1 MKASGIILA
10 GGKNL
15 RLGTSKALVSIG
27 GKTVIERI
35 VGRLEPITD
44 ELIVVISGANH
55 DLPPL
60 PCVKQV
66 TDVYPGRG
74 PLGGI
79 YTGLTACHNEYAI
92 AVACDMP
99 FLSTALL
106 GHMLDLVAGH
116 DAVVPRTKESLFE
129 PLHAVYGRTCLPVIK
144 KHMDIEDLSLRS
156 FLAEINVRYTE
167 EDECRRYDPDL
178 MSFFNMNR
186 QADLDLAQKIAEL
199 GQPGSIRGTSAPFI

>member
-1 MKASGIILA
+1 MAASGIILA

-35 VGRLEPITD
+35 VERLAPIAA
-44 ELIVVISGANH
+44 ELIIVVSGGRN

-60 PCVKQV
+60 PLAKTVS
-66 TDVYPGRG
+66 DMYPGKG

-79 YTGLTACHNEYAI
+79 YTGLSVCRNEYAVT
-92 AVACDMP
+92 VACDMP
-99 FLSTALL
+99 FLSTALFR
-106 GHMLDLVAGH
+106 HMLETAPGY

-129 PLHAVYGRTCLPVIK
+129 PLHAVYSRTCLPVIK
-144 KHMDIEDLSLRS
+144 RHLDAEDLSLRS
-156 FLAEINVRYTE
+156 FLVEVKVRYMD

-178 MSFFNMNR
+178 LSFFNMNR
-186 QADLDLAQKIAEL
+186 PADLERARKIAATDN
-199 GQPGSIRGTSAPFI
+199 GGV

>member
-35 VGRLEPITD
+35 VERLAPITD
-44 ELIVVISGANH
+44 ELVIVVSDARH

-60 PCVKQV
+60 SQARIVP
-66 TDVYPGRG
+66 DIRPGKG

-79 YTGLTACHNEYAI
+79 YTGLSNCRNESAVT
-92 AVACDMP
+92 VACDMP
-99 FLSTALL
+99 FLSASLFK
-106 GHMLDLVAGH
+106 HMLEIVTDY
-116 DAVVPRTKESLFE
+116 DAVVPRTNESLFE

-144 KHMDIEDLSLRS
+144 RHLDATDLSLRS
-156 FLAEINVRYTE
+156 FLAEIRVRYIDE
-167 EDECRRYDPDL
+167 EECRRYDPNL

-186 QADLDLAQKIAEL
+186 PADLELAQKIAEL
-199 GQPGSIRGTSAPFI
+199 GQPGSMRGNSVPFM